1 MDATVLTTLSTLL
14 LGCKEMF
21 HVQPESVVIHAFVL
35 EDGNIFRYRYDETSN
50 KSRVNVALPSNLE
63 GQTIKGIRL
72 GAELKD
78 GEVFVAGQIHIGV
91 NKYVFS
97 GNGDNLEKTDLLIA
111 AGDAAYFAK
120 GKVYQIYCSVHKV
133 SMFTLEGTETVFVK
147 RNTNI
152 SLPCEGLSFSEDGTS
167 VFFEQDSQCK
177 TAFLSSSLKQEDVF
191 DCTAQQI
198 FKNPGSFISNLYSLR
213 YLVVNYGSCFN
224 DPDVLTEELLDNT
237 HVQFRYAEPTTTTM
251 GSATEKTTSLSLLYG
266 VIVGSVLVVLIG
278 LVTACVIVC
287 FFCRGRIRKK
297 KGESKSPD
305 PNIAVVVEPPMPT
318 PVLPGPK
325 NAAVVEPP
333 MPTPVLPGPKTAVVV
348 EPSKPNQ
355 PDLPAGKAKEL
366 PADKLKN
373 ADPVLKA
380 KGGIAAD
387 EDGLAGTETF
397 IAYKPGDPPGEGMD
411 VSRECRLTVN
421 NTDLVLVKIQDKF
434 PTFSGGIA
442 PYAFVEKGTKAVF
455 GIKFVSLEGLELLK
469 VEVKILEQ
477 LNKSFEEK
485 ERLHPTVF
493 RASHCCFTKARE
505 GGILVS
511 EFYAKN
517 VQTEAVK
524 LDLPRAFILGYRCL
538 LGLRQLH
545 SIGFAHL
552 NVTPASFVFNREDKV
567 ILTEFGIGRRFGR
580 ERFLNYGDVM
590 FASIGSH
597 DFSLVAELDDYQ
609 SWLLMVLS
617 FMAELP
623 YSSIAKSNENLE
635 DKARLWSEVRAA
647 KWKLIANIKDD
658 ERFGGKESTKIL
670 VNLSKLTWS
679 PTKEGTMDFN
689 GVVSFLEKTVSDHK
703 MNMHKSPWWSKQ
715 NTFEPTPTEVG
726 DLRLLTTPAH

>member
-35 EDGNIFRYRYDETSN
+35 EDGNIFRYDETSN

-91 NKYVFS
+91 IKYVFS
-97 GNGDNLEKTDLLIA
+97 GNGDNLEKTDRLIE

-120 GKVYQIYCSVHKV
+120 GKVYQIYCSAHEVA
-133 SMFTLEGTETVFVK
+133 MFTLKGTRTEHFK
-147 RNTNI
+147 RNANI
-152 SLPCEGLSFSEDGTS
+152 SLPCEGLSFNEEGTS

-177 TAFLSSSLKQEDVF
+177 TAFLSSNLKQEDVF
-191 DCTAQQI
+191 DCSAQQI

-213 YLVVNYGSCFN
+213 YLVVNHESCFS

-266 VIVGSVLVVLIG
+266 VIVGSSLVIFIG

-287 FFCRGRIRKK
+287 LFCGSRIRRK
-297 KGESKSPD
+297 KGESKSP
-305 PNIAVVVEPPMPT
+305 V
-318 PVLPGPK
+318 PK

-366 PADKLKN
+366 PVGELKN
-373 ADPVLKA
+373 ADLILDLAPDLKP
-380 KGGIAAD
+380 GREIAAD

-411 VSRECRLTVN
+411 VSPEFVLTVN
-421 NTDLVLVKIQDKF
+421 NTDLTLLKAEDKF
-434 PTFSGGIA
+434 PTFSGSIA
-442 PYAFVEKGTKAVF
+442 PYAFVRTEKGGKEVF
-455 GIKFVSLEGLELLK
+455 GIKFVGLEGLELLK

-477 LNKSFEEK
+477 LNKSFEEE
-485 ERLHPTVF
+485 ERRHPTVF
-493 RASHCCFTKARE
+493 RASHCFFSKIRE

-517 VQTEAVK
+517 LQTEAVK

-538 LGLRQLH
+538 LCLRQLH

-552 NVTPASFVFNREDKV
+552 NVTPASFVFNVRAGKV

-580 ERFLNYGDVM
+580 ERFGNRGDVM

-609 SWLLMVLS
+609 SWLLVVLS

-689 GVVSFLEKTVSDHK
+689 GVVSFLEKTVSDYK
-703 MNMHKSPWWSKQ
+703 MNMAESSWRSRTWKDPLLHCPASVS
-715 NTFEPTPTEVG
+715 
-726 DLRLLTTPAH
+726 DLRLLTTPAAD